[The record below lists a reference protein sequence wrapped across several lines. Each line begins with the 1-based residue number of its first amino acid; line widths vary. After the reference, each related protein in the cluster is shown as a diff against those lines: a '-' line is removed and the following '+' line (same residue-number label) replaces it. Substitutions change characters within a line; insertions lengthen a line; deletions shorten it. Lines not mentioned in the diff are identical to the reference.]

1 MRKIGCLLLF
11 VVLFLGA
18 CSDENNPKE
27 HLGEITAIA
36 LESLMEKDK
45 ALSSDVKYIALDF
58 NNIERYTDLEVK
70 EIQGF
75 LEERYKVEI
84 IKASL
89 EELKKKGLYNLEKMG
104 LENGVLLKIEKI
116 NFKWFNTVN
125 FETSK
130 FRSAKGAIGVET
142 TIQFKEG
149 EWKMKESTE
158 TWIS

>member
-11 VVLFLGA
+11 VVFLGA
-18 CSDENNPKE
+18 CSNENNPKE

-45 ALSSDVKYIALDF
+45 ALSSDVNYIALDF

-75 LEERYKVEI
+75 LEERYKVEV

-89 EELKKKGLYNLEKMG
+89 EELKKKGLYNLEEMG
-104 LENGVLLKIEKI
+104 LEDGVLLKIEKI
-116 NFKWFNTVN
+116 NFKWFNTVH

-149 EWKMKESTE
+149 KWKMKESTE